1 MSKGLILKDSA
12 HKTTLH
18 KNARKYTQKNP
29 INRYISANYKAFA
42 AAKTKK

>member
-18 KNARKYTQKNP
+18 KNARKYTQKIPNTR
-29 INRYISANYKAFA
+29 ILLLIIRLLRLFLR
-42 AAKTKK
+42 KK

>member
-18 KNARKYTQKNP
+18 KNARKYTQKIS
-29 INRYISANYKAFA
+29 INRVFRNIAELPLAPARK
-42 AAKTKK
+42 

>member
-18 KNARKYTQKNP
+18 KNARKYTQKISN
-29 INRYISANYKAFA
+29 NRI
-42 AAKTKK
+42 

>member
-18 KNARKYTQKNP
+18 KNARKYTQKFPN
-29 INRYISANYKAFA
+29 IRIL
-42 AAKTKK
+42 